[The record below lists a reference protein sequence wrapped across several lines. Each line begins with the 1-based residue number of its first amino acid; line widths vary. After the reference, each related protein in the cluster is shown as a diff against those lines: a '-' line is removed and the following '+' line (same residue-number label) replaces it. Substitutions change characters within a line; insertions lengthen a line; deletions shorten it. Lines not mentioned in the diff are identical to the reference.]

1 MKLSIFSL
9 FSILLIMAACTQDNI
24 IEKPIIFDD
33 QRHALT
39 LSYLEERYGI
49 SRDEPVI
56 TPQMIVVH
64 WTQIPSFQGSF
75 DAFNQPTLEGSRP
88 DIASA
93 GALNVSAHYLVDRD
107 GTIYHLMPDTLM
119 ARHVIGL
126 NHAAIGIENVG
137 GTEDT
142 PLTDAQMAAN
152 IRLIREL
159 NNRYDIDY
167 LIGHYEYTKFEG
179 HELWLE
185 KDPAYR
191 TEKVD
196 PGESFMRSL
205 RQSLDDLA
213 FKPVPN
219 KSI

>member
-1 MKLSIFSL
+1 
-9 FSILLIMAACTQDNI
+9 MAACTQDNI

-191 TEKVD
+191 TENVD

>member
-1 MKLSIFSL
+1 
-9 FSILLIMAACTQDNI
+9 MAACTQDNI